1 MQPLARRRLVHAALG
16 IALLGALLWI
26 YRDLSDAALTN
37 WDDDRFL
44 TYNPLFQ
51 AGGWA
56 YIRAAFTQLQFE
68 AYQPL
73 HLISYLPDHLLWP
86 DWPPGFHLLDL
97 GLFAA
102 DLALVWRL
110 VRRHASDRAALA
122 AIAVFALHPLCVEPV
137 AWVTDRKDLLMVLWF
152 VLALGRE
159 DGRTGTRPDGG
170 ALALYVCALLTKSSS
185 VCFPIVLF
193 AWLVWVQG
201 RPVREA
207 LGRSAGY
214 AAAAVAVSVLVFAIW
229 QDHGMIAHD
238 AIARRPIDV
247 AATLAIY
254 VAHVFWPVDLAAV
267 YPNEPAHPAAAVVLC
282 VAAAGALAVGWRWL
296 PARARYAAVAAGGAL
311 LPVSNLVPMS
321 LRFADRY
328 LFLVLAV
335 LVLPVAA
342 ALDALLARAQRSGR
356 YASLAALLAVIAVCG
371 AEAALAARLAPSWH
385 SSRTLWAHAVD
396 AQPGALLARLKYA
409 ETLGDERQWSA
420 ARAQLWAARRLA
432 PHSLRP
438 PQHLFQLDAAQAEL
452 AGALPAGTTARW
464 IDASE
469 RALDDRAAYDQLA
482 AEVDRSA
489 CRSCGEALVVLGLTA
504 WPRSDAELLAA
515 ARQALD
521 QLAPDRARLYLG
533 QVRDRTAPEL
543 AALQDRV
550 RRPPAPASSGAP

>member
-1 MQPLARRRLVHAALG
+1 MRQLARRRLVHAALG
-16 IALLGALLWI
+16 IALLGAVLWI
-26 YRDLSDAALTN
+26 YRDLADAALTN

-51 AGGWA
+51 AGGWT

-73 HLISYLPDHLLWP
+73 HLISYLPDRILWP

-110 VRRHASDRAALA
+110 VRRHVSDRAAFA
-122 AIAVFALHPLCVEPV
+122 AIAMFALHPLCVEPV

-152 VLALGRE
+152 ALALGRE
-159 DGRTGTRPDGG
+159 DGRTGARPDGG
-170 ALALYVCALLTKSSS
+170 ALALFACALLTKSSS
-185 VCFPIVLF
+185 VCFPIVLL

-201 RPVREA
+201 RPLREA
-207 LGRSAGY
+207 LWRSAGH

-238 AIARRPIDV
+238 AIAHRPIDV

-254 VAHVFWPVDLAAV
+254 VAHVFWPVDLAAT
-267 YPNEPAHPAAAVVLC
+267 YPGEPPHPVAAVVLC
-282 VAAAGALAVGWRWL
+282 AAAVVALAAGWRWL
-296 PARARYAAVAAGGAL
+296 PARARYAVIAGGGAL

-342 ALDALLARAQRSGR
+342 ALDALLARAQPYGR
-356 YASLAALLAVIAVCG
+356 RASVAIALAVIAACG
-371 AEAALAARLAPSWH
+371 AEEVLAARLAPTWH

-396 AQPGALLARLKYA
+396 AQPEALLARLKYA
-409 ETLGDERQWSA
+409 ETLGDDRQWSA
-420 ARAQLWAARRLA
+420 AKAQLWAARRLY

-452 AGALPAGTTARW
+452 AGALPAGTAARW

-489 CRSCGEALVVLGLTA
+489 CRSCGDALVVLGLTA

-521 QLAPDRARLYLG
+521 AGAPERARLYLG
-533 QVRDRTAPEL
+533 QVRDRTAHEF
-543 AALQDRV
+543 AALQERA
-550 RRPPAPASSGAP
+550 RRPPATPSSGAP

>member
-1 MQPLARRRLVHAALG
+1 MQRLARRRLVHAALG
-16 IALLGALLWI
+16 VALLSAVLWI
-26 YRDLSDAALTN
+26 YRGLADAALNN

-51 AGGWA
+51 SGGWT

-73 HLISYLPDHLLWP
+73 HLISYLPDHYLWP
-86 DWPPGFHLLDL
+86 DWPPGFHLLNL

-102 DLALVWRL
+102 DLVLVWRL
-110 VRRHASDRAALA
+110 VRRHASDRAAFA
-122 AIAVFALHPLCVEPV
+122 AIAVLALHPLCVEPV

-152 VLALGRE
+152 ALALGRE
-159 DGRTGTRPDGG
+159 DGRAGSRPDGG
-170 ALALYVCALLTKSSS
+170 ALALFVCALLTKSSS

-207 LGRSAGY
+207 ICRSAAY
-214 AAAAVAVSVLVFAIW
+214 AAAALAVSVVVLALW
-229 QDHGMIAHD
+229 QDHGMIVHD
-238 AIARRPIDV
+238 AIAHRPIDV

-254 VAHVFWPVDLAAV
+254 VAHVFWPVDLAPA
-267 YPNEPAHPAAAVVLC
+267 YPVEPPHPVAAVVLC
-282 VAAAGALAVGWRWL
+282 ATAGVALAASWRWL
-296 PARARYAAVAAGGAL
+296 PARARYAVVAAGGAL

-335 LVLPVAA
+335 LVLPIAG
-342 ALDALLARAQRSGR
+342 ALDALLARARPYGPR
-356 YASLAALLAVIAVCG
+356 AAVAIALAVIAACG
-371 AEAALAARLAPSWH
+371 AEAVLAARLAPSWR

-396 AQPGALLARLKYA
+396 AQPAALLARLKYA

-420 ARAQLWAARRLA
+420 AKAQLWAARQLH
-432 PHSLRP
+432 PDSLRP
-438 PQHLFQLDAAQAEL
+438 PQHLFQLDAEQAEL

-469 RALDDRAAYDQLA
+469 RALDDRAAYDQLV

-489 CRSCGEALVVLGLTA
+489 CRSCGEALVVLGLTG
-504 WPRSDAELLAA
+504 WPRSDAELVAA
-515 ARQALD
+515 AREALD
-521 QLAPDRARLYLG
+521 HGAPERARLYLSHVREPSAPG
-533 QVRDRTAPEL
+533 FAALRDRA
-543 AALQDRV
+543 
-550 RRPPAPASSGAP
+550 RRPPATASSGAP